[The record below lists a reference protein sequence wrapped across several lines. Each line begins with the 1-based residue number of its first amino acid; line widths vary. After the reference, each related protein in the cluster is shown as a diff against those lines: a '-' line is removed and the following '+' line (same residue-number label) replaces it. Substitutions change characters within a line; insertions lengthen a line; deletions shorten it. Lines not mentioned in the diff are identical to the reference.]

1 MRPLLQLALDFFA
14 PNSGVMVDHLTAEKS
29 EPNRPLTQEDKA
41 LVDPRKIAK
50 EHGTDLP
57 PHRISPPQPTSA
69 GWPGPLVFRH
79 PQARREL
86 RLGNALVGY
95 ALVRARRRTIG
106 FTVGAEG
113 LAVRAP
119 NSVSLSAIDAALQ
132 EKSGWILRKLD
143 ETRER
148 AGRQDAARIVWRDG
162 AVLPFLG
169 GSLCIRLMPG
179 APMKGCFV
187 PGSSGSP
194 PQLHLGLAS
203 TAKANQLRDATAA
216 WLGHHARQHFAQR
229 LDHFAPSMGVRW
241 QRLALTNARTRWG
254 SARSDGSIRLNWRLM
269 HFAPDVIDYVVVHEL
284 AHLRFMDH
292 SPQFWAVVEAELPD
306 YRALRARLKA
316 ETSPVWRD
324 D

>member
-14 PNSGVMVDHLTAEKS
+14 PSSGEAVDDSNEKKN
-29 EPNRPLTQEDKA
+29 EPNRPLAQFGRAPIAPEI
-41 LVDPRKIAK
+41 IAK
-50 EHGTDLP
+50 EQGVALQPLSAHSP
-57 PHRISPPQPTSA
+57 KISPA

-95 ALVRARRRTIG
+95 ALVRVRRRTIG

-162 AVLPFLG
+162 VVLPFLG
-169 GSLCIRLMPG
+169 GSLCVRLMPG
-179 APMKGCFV
+179 SPMKGNFV
-187 PGSSGSP
+187 EESDGVPS
-194 PQLHLGLAS
+194 QLHVGLAA
-203 TAKANQLRDATAA
+203 TASADQLRDATAA
-216 WLGHHARQHFAQR
+216 WLGRRARQYFAER
-229 LDHFAPSMGVRW
+229 LNYFAPRMNVRW

-254 SARSDGSIRLNWRLM
+254 SARSDGTIRLNWRLM
-269 HFAPDVIDYVVVHEL
+269 HFTPDVVDYVVVHEL

-292 SPQFWAVVEAELPD
+292 SSQFWAVVEAELPN
-306 YRALRARLKA
+306 YRVLRARLKA

-324 D
+324 E

>member
-1 MRPLLQLALDFFA
+1 MRPLLQLALDFLA
-14 PNSGVMVDHLTAEKS
+14 PSGGEVVDRATQKKS
-29 EPNRPLTQEDKA
+29 EPNRPPEQLGQAPVAPEN
-41 LVDPRKIAK
+41 IAK
-50 EHGTDLP
+50 KPDVNVPLLSAA
-57 PHRISPPQPTSA
+57 SPQMSSA

-162 AVLPFLG
+162 VVLPFLG
-169 GSLCIRLMPG
+169 GSLWVRLMPG
-179 APMKGCFV
+179 APIKGDFV
-187 PGSSGSP
+187 QESDGVPS
-194 PQLHLGLAS
+194 QLHLGLNAAAS
-203 TAKANQLRDATAA
+203 ADQLRDATAA
-216 WLGHHARQHFAQR
+216 WLGRRARQHFVER
-229 LDHFAPSMGVRW
+229 LDHFAPRMHVRW

-269 HFAPDVIDYVVVHEL
+269 HFEPDVVDYVVVHEL

-292 SPQFWAVVEAELPD
+292 SPQFWATVEAELPD

-316 ETSPVWRD
+316 ETCPVWRD
-324 D
+324 E